1 MKKVHL
7 TTVTDIVADH
17 RDIYARSVV
26 VFLSSKVGFEYI
38 LVDVKTKEKS
48 HKNLSSYGF
57 WRRARD
63 SIRATAVAWSLAVTT
78 VHRTVALYRSS
89 FESLLNFCKQKS
101 SHIKRCNCLFH
112 GGEQGIR
119 TLEQV
124 IARYTISN
132 RAPSTSSDNSPYL
145 QIKCLYIIY
154 DDSEKIKC
162 FFNFIYMI

>member
-1 MKKVHL
+1 MKTYK
-7 TTVTDIVADH
+7 TTVTEVLDDH
-17 RDIYARSVV
+17 GDIYARSVV
-26 VFLSSKVGFEYI
+26 VFWSSKVRFEYI
-38 LVDVKTKEKS
+38 LIDAKTKEKS

-101 SHIKRCNCLFH
+101 SHTIRCNCLFH

-119 TLEQV
+119 TIEQV
-124 IARYTISN
+124 IARYTISK
-132 RAPSTSSDNSPYL
+132 RTLEVRKSLIYIEFRTLIFYL
-145 QIKCLYIIY
+145 RRRELL
-154 DDSEKIKC
+154 
-162 FFNFIYMI
+162 F